1 MLYDGGDSISPVTA
15 EWDVT
20 KKMNI
25 TQFISEDI
33 DALRSLLYH
42 EKMFL
47 KFSYYSGF
55 IIATFNFIIFIIA
68 AILFAK
74 VRIKTLLLLMKFKFG
89 QILGNLVTHSNSNLW
104 TSLVYIRFSLVA

>member
-68 AILFAK
+68 AILFVK
-74 VRIKTLLLLMKFKFG
+74 VRIKTILYLMTYE
-89 QILGNLVTHSNSNLW
+89 L
-104 TSLVYIRFSLVA
+104 

>member
-68 AILFAK
+68 AILFVK
-74 VRIKTLLLLMKFKFG
+74 VRIKTILYLMTYELRVG
-89 QILGNLVTHSNSNLW
+89 S
-104 TSLVYIRFSLVA
+104 

>member
-1 MLYDGGDSISPVTA
+1 MSPVIA
-15 EWDVT
+15 GWDVT

-68 AILFAK
+68 AILFVK
-74 VRIKTLLLLMKFKFG
+74 VRIKTILYLMTYELRVG
-89 QILGNLVTHSNSNLW
+89 S
-104 TSLVYIRFSLVA
+104 